1 MATVIDKKLMNK
13 PPQKHWIS
21 YIKQRIRKNKNFL
34 GFVSG
39 PTGSGKS
46 YSTLRMCEEVDPEFN
61 IERCVFGGLELMNLI
76 NNGKLKRG
84 NAIAFEEIGVE
95 ISNRN
100 WSSVT
105 NKMINYLLQT
115 FRHQGFILIMNS
127 VYMDFIDAHTRKL
140 FHAEMNTLGIDFDKK
155 EVLLKPLLIQYNS
168 KLQKFY
174 YKRLKVITKDGK
186 MPVDVWRVAKPS
198 ESLRL
203 AYEKKKKEYT
213 SKLNQRI
220 YNELEAVDNKNKP
233 KSELTDIQQEVLD
246 LLRQGK
252 TPEQI
257 ATLRNRSKMAI
268 EVSMMYIRKK
278 GYQLNPV
285 FGGNLNRKALYYEV
299 REPKSY
305 KNPLIKDDLSTN

>member
-1 MATVIDKKLMNK
+1 MATVIDKELMGM
-13 PPQKHWIS
+13 PREKHWIS

-61 IERCVFGGLELMNLI
+61 IDRCVFGGLELMNLI
-76 NNGKLKRG
+76 NSGKLRRG

-95 ISNRN
+95 MSNRN
-100 WSSVT
+100 WASVT

-140 FHAEMNTLGIDFDKK
+140 FHAEMNTLGIDFDKQ
-155 EVLLKPLLIQYNS
+155 EVLLKPQLLQYNS
-168 KLQKFY
+168 RMQKFY
-174 YKRLKVITKDGK
+174 YKRLKVITKEGK
-186 MPVDVWRVAKPS
+186 LPVDVWRVAKPS

-203 AYEKKKKEYT
+203 AYEIKKKEYT
-213 SKLNQRI
+213 SKLNEKI
-220 YNELEAVDNKNKP
+220 FNELETEDNKGNK
-233 KSELTDIQQEVLD
+233 KVLTDTQQEVLD
-246 LLRQGK
+246 LLKQRK
-252 TPEQI
+252 TIEQI
-257 ATLRNRSKMAI
+257 ATSRGRSKMAI
-268 EVSMMYIRKK
+268 EISMMYIRKK
-278 GYQLNPV
+278 GYQLKPV

-299 REPKSY
+299 IEPKSY
-305 KNPLIKDDLSTN
+305 KNGLIKNDLATH

>member
-1 MATVIDKKLMNK
+1 MATVIDKELMNK
-13 PPQKHWIS
+13 PKQKHWIS

-61 IERCVFGGLELMNLI
+61 IDRCVFGGLELMNLI
-76 NNGKLKRG
+76 NSGKLRRG

-95 ISNRN
+95 MSNRN
-100 WSSVT
+100 WASVT

-140 FHAEMNTLGIDFDKK
+140 FHAEMNTLGIDFDKQ
-155 EVLLKPLLIQYNS
+155 EVLLKPQLLQYNS
-168 KLQKFY
+168 RMQKFY

-186 MPVDVWRVAKPS
+186 LPVDVWRVAKPS

-203 AYEKKKKEYT
+203 AYEIKKKEYT
-213 SKLNQRI
+213 SKLNERI
-220 YNELEAVDNKNKP
+220 LNELESVENKGNK
-233 KSELTDIQQEVLD
+233 KVLTDTQQEILD
-246 LLRQGK
+246 LLKQGK
-252 TPEQI
+252 NAEQI
-257 ATLRNRSKMAI
+257 ATLNCRSERAI
-268 EVSMMYIRKK
+268 RQSMKYIRQK
-278 GYQLNPV
+278 GYQLNPIYSDIM
-285 FGGNLNRKALYYEV
+285 NRKIGYYEV
-299 REPKSY
+299 IEPNS
-305 KNPLIKDDLSTN
+305 LRV